1 MFERRRH
8 RRVRPPQQTLTTPLG
23 EVTDVSES
31 GLGVYCKHKPANLAV
46 GQTLM
51 LTLAFDGQTQ
61 NLSAT
66 VQRIDPLGPRA
77 VEVGLLLNEVTG
89 ELKAW
94 LRQLASCDEH
104 VTTGPRVYL
113 AA

>member
-8 RRVRPPQQTLTTPLG
+8 RRVKPTRFSTPLG

-31 GLGVYCKHKPANLAV
+31 GLGVYCKARPANVAV

-51 LTLAFDGQTQ
+51 LNVAFDGLTQ
-61 NLSAT
+61 NVAAT

-77 VEVGLLLNEVTG
+77 VEVGLSLNDVTG
-89 ELKAW
+89 ELKVW
-94 LRQLASCDEH
+94 LRRLAAGDDCA
-104 VTTGPRVYL
+104 TTGPRVYL

>member
-8 RRVRPPQQTLTTPLG
+8 RRVSPKGFSTPLG

-31 GLGVYCKHKPANLAV
+31 GLGVYCKSNPTKVGV

-51 LTLAFDGQTQ
+51 LTVAFDGQTQ
-61 NLSAT
+61 NVSAT
-66 VQRIDPLGPRA
+66 VQRIDPIGPRA
-77 VEVGLLLNEVTG
+77 VEVGLTLNEVSG

-94 LRQLASCDEH
+94 LRQLAATDEF
-104 VTTGPRVYL
+104 VTTGPRVYM